1 MKETLDCPFDFTSRC
16 TMGNCDCKPK
26 QETFKEAALKYAESN
41 QYDLEYYDEGGYQG
55 IEVESFAKKL
65 VDFTS
70 KWQAEK
76 MYSEEE
82 FLAFGKSCFYKGF
95 EKAENDDANCYTAF
109 REEIGNL
116 LNNLKRNKI

>member
-70 KWQAEK
+70 KWQAER
-76 MYSEEE
+76 MYSEEDM
-82 FLAFGKSCFYKGF
+82 KSAIEKTVEQCNKMMQESYGLLEIDVDYIF
-95 EKAENDDANCYTAF
+95 EQFK
-109 REEIGNL
+109 
-116 LNNLKRNKI
+116 KK

>member
-1 MKETLDCPFDFTSRC
+1 MKEEILDCPFDFTSRC

-41 QYDLEYYDEGGYQG
+41 QYNLEYYDEGGYQG

-70 KWQAEK
+70 KWQAER

-82 FLAFGKSCFYKGF
+82 VLELIWKYETRKTSMVGYGNVKKWF
-95 EKAENDDANCYTAF
+95 EQFK
-109 REEIGNL
+109 
-116 LNNLKRNKI
+116 KK

>member
-1 MKETLDCPFDFTSRC
+1 MKQMKEEILDCPFDFTSRC

-41 QYDLEYYDEGGYQG
+41 QYNLEYYDEGGYQG

-70 KWQAEK
+70 KWQAER

-82 FLAFGKSCFYKGF
+82 VLELIWKYETRKTSMVGYGNVKKWF
-95 EKAENDDANCYTAF
+95 EQFK
-109 REEIGNL
+109 
-116 LNNLKRNKI
+116 KK